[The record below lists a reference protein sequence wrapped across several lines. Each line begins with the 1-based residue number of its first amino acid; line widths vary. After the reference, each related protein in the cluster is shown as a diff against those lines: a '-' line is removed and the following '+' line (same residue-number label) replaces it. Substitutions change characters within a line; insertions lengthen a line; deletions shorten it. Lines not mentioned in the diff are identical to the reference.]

1 MFAGKGFTQ
10 GAGLAHHIRIH
21 SGDKPYRCD
30 ECDFACG
37 RAIALKRHKNTH
49 TREVM
54 FACTHCDYAT
64 SQTYNLKV
72 HLRTHSGERPY
83 KCAQCDYRAG
93 STCAM
98 RKHERNKHTPKLL
111 CASCP
116 RKFLNQDKLDKHIL
130 KKHSNIDV
138 KKKRKRI
145 RIRKGDTK
153 LKKVARRVKQITP
166 PYENS
171 DTVTDE
177 GNVSPIV
184 PQDNSDLITSIPD
197 GNQRVTSYSTDS
209 VKSSVNESVALENSV
224 VDSAD
229 VSMTVTADVSMS
241 VAADNTDTSTPYQ
254 DNPHDMDVSP
264 NS

>member
-98 RKHERNKHTPKLL
+98 RKHERNKHTPKLP
-111 CASCP
+111 CTACP
-116 RKFLNQDKLDKHIL
+116 RKFLNQEKLDKHII
-130 KKHSNIDV
+130 KKHTMTDV
-138 KKKRKRI
+138 KKVKRKRI
-145 RIRKGDTK
+145 RIRKGVTTK
-153 LKKVARRVKQITP
+153 KTAGHKKKNSTT
-166 PYENS
+166 NDKS
-171 DTVTDE
+171 DTVTDDDSDVTPDQIDLVTPDSSFTSTTDE
-177 GNVSPIV
+177 NERITLNTTDSIQCIPKETVSLEKSVVFAPDNSKMGTPDQEDPEEMNVST
-184 PQDNSDLITSIPD
+184 NS
-197 GNQRVTSYSTDS
+197 
-209 VKSSVNESVALENSV
+209 
-224 VDSAD
+224 
-229 VSMTVTADVSMS
+229 
-241 VAADNTDTSTPYQ
+241 
-254 DNPHDMDVSP
+254 
-264 NS
+264 